1 MADFSKTFGHK
12 EISLATWKRTGTQ
25 TRSPLFTKEEE
36 ETANHYSEHRCLI
49 TRGGWFDLLTIYWQ
63 KKKKKSCTQDA
74 RVNGNLAVHNT
85 CKANSQLR
93 NLRII

>member
-49 TRGGWFDLLTIYWQ
+49 TRGG
-63 KKKKKSCTQDA
+63 
-74 RVNGNLAVHNT
+74 
-85 CKANSQLR
+85 
-93 NLRII
+93 

>member
-25 TRSPLFTKEEE
+25 TRLPLFTKEEE

-49 TRGGWFDLLTIYWQ
+49 THGGWFDLLTIYWQ
-63 KKKKKSCTQDA
+63 KKKKKIVYT
-74 RVNGNLAVHNT
+74 G
-85 CKANSQLR
+85 CKGQRQFSSAQYV
-93 NLRII
+93 

>member
-12 EISLATWKRTGTQ
+12 EISLATWKRTDTQ

-36 ETANHYSEHRCLI
+36 ETANHYSVHRCLI
-49 TRGGWFDLLTIYWQ
+49 THSGWFDLLTISWQ
-63 KKKKKSCTQDA
+63 KKKKSCTQDG
-74 RVNGNLAVHNT
+74 RVNGNSAVHNT
-85 CKANSQLR
+85 RKANSQLR